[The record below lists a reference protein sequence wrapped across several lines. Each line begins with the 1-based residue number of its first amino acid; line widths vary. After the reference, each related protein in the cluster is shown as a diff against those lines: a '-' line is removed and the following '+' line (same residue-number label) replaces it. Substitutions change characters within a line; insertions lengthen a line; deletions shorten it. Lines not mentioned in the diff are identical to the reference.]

1 MKRKQ
6 KFGGRDYKDY
16 IRIVLNKLF
25 SDKMMSEINLKDN
38 GKKISITDTE
48 ISKVIVGKLFTY

>member
-16 IRIVLNKLF
+16 TRIVLNKLF
-25 SDKMMSEINLKDN
+25 SGKMMSEINLKDN